1 MAKNDS
7 GHFEEIPQDAL
18 SMVQLINSFLD
29 LRVTG
34 TPDNSDPTARELRI
48 RMQPD
53 GTVRAYSL
61 QAYRDEAG
69 EERYAVVGPD
79 GQQFTGPF
87 IYDSAGAAWVEMM
100 GEPTGEQRNVLLGK
114 DAGGNIDALRTNASQ
129 QLEVDISGT
138 ESRNPIEGIAV
149 PAALADVWVPG
160 GANTYFYDIMLELVP
175 IDIANNATGVTVGV
189 DYGNDGAAIN
199 HYFCRNITVP
209 TSAIGTWLG
218 PRRIWGDDA
227 IMAEATSGANDLEL
241 YIHILREGTI

>member
-7 GHFEEIPQDAL
+7 GHFEEISQDAL
-18 SMVQLINSFLD
+18 SMVQIINSFFD

-79 GQQFTGPF
+79 GQQFMGQWV
-87 IYDSAGAAWVEMM
+87 YDSAGAAWVRMM
-100 GEPTGEQRNVLLGK
+100 GEPTGEQRNVVIGA
-114 DAGGNIDALRTNASQ
+114 DVAGNLDTLRTNADHE
-129 QLEVDISGT
+129 LIVDIAGT
-138 ESRNPIEGIAV
+138 KSRNPVEGIAI
-149 PAALADVWVPG
+149 PLALADVWVPG

-175 IDIANNATGVTVGV
+175 IDIAADATGVTVGV
-189 DYGNDGAAIN
+189 DYGNDAGAIDT
-199 HYFCRNITVP
+199 YFFRNITLT
-209 TSAIGTWLG
+209 TSEIGARVG
-218 PRRIWGDDA
+218 PHRIWGDDA
-227 IMAEATSGANDLEL
+227 IMAECTSGANDAQLL
-241 YIHILREGTI
+241 IHILSEGTI